1 MKSTFL
7 DKLLGRM
14 DRIDPASLQAFMQR
28 LAREKDFLETIFNT
42 IREGLIVA
50 EADGRIRYL
59 NRAAGEMLGVE
70 PAQAENQPVSR
81 FLRGVNWSGATA
93 ASEKTIVRE
102 AEIFYPQRR
111 LLNFY
116 VLPMKQAGDDEPQ
129 QEGFVVILTDI
140 TETRRDTAATIES
153 ERLNALT
160 MLAAAVAHELGN
172 PLNSL
177 NIHLQLLDRELK
189 QLPAAKRKKAAQH
202 LAIAQDEIAR
212 LDYLIA
218 GFLRAMRPAKLN
230 LQLANVNQLLTDT
243 LAVIQ
248 PELDD
253 RNISVRERFS
263 PKLPRVPLDATQI
276 KQVIFNVIKNAMQAM
291 NSGGTLTIATHA
303 DDTHVVVTFTD
314 AGGGIPAE
322 RIGKIFEPFQTTKG
336 GGSGLGLMIVQRI
349 VREHGGELELETAE
363 GVGTTLRIRL
373 LIHPRRVK
381 LLAPAQEE
389 KKVKTV
395 KEVKKG
401 RRINPSTH

>member
-1 MKSTFL
+1 MKQS
-7 DKLLGRM
+7 
-14 DRIDPASLQAFMQR
+14 
-28 LAREKDFLETIFNT
+28 
-42 IREGLIVA
+42 
-50 EADGRIRYL
+50 ADG
-59 NRAAGEMLGVE
+59 E
-70 PAQAENQPVSR
+70 PR
-81 FLRGVNWSGATA
+81 
-93 ASEKTIVRE
+93 
-102 AEIFYPQRR
+102 
-111 LLNFY
+111 
-116 VLPMKQAGDDEPQ
+116 

-153 ERLNALT
+153 ERLNALS

-189 QLPAAKRKKAAQH
+189 KLPAEKRQKAAQH

-218 GFLRAMRPAKLN
+218 GFLRAMRPSKLN

-253 RNISVRERFS
+253 RNISVRERLS
-263 PKLPRVPLDATQI
+263 PKLPRIPLDATQI
-276 KQVIFNVIKNAMQAM
+276 KQVFFNVIKNAMQAM
-291 NSGGTLTIATHA
+291 NSGGALTIATDA
-303 DDTHVVVTFTD
+303 DDTHVIITFTD
-314 AGGGIPAE
+314 AGVGIPAE

-336 GGSGLGLMIVQRI
+336 VGTGLGLMIVQRI
-349 VREHGGELELETAE
+349 IREHGGELELETAP

-381 LLAPAQEE
+381 LLEAPKE
-389 KKVKTV
+389 KIVNAT
-395 KEVKKG
+395 
-401 RRINPSTH
+401 RHRM